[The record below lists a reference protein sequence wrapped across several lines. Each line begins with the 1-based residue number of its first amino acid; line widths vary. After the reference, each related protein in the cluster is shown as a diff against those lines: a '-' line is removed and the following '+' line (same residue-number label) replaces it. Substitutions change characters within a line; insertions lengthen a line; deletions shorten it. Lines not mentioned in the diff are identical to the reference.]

1 MDRRL
6 YLLVGLGK
14 SAIES
19 RLNRLRRTVG
29 AAALLLAAGS
39 AWAVSPGPSFYNLY
53 DFNAEYALDRLS
65 NAWDPDDRADFRAVG
80 TGLRVTGGSLNIR
93 HLQVREDIKLR
104 VPFGARWTA
113 RFRRERDLGLSGKE
127 ERSLLEIEHR
137 LAGPWAVGVV
147 GAPAFHKAEASLG
160 FSTAWRR
167 REDRFVRASILWPG
181 FDTNYAYKNT
191 SVTEDHRRAYR
202 TFPREGRVEAVW
214 QSDRLWFGLDG
225 QWARRWEL
233 EHEDFAPGAEK
244 YVETGE
250 RRALSMDAS
259 GRFGEWTGGGEWEY
273 SRHAGSVVYD
283 PARPGEDRSVSEESF
298 RSIFHL
304 EKHLSNAA
312 IRLTAAPAV
321 FRGRQTFAGSPGLNE
336 FFVLRDRIVGVS
348 YLPRFGSGWSG
359 EASYWLDS
367 QSGRIRRGG
376 SEDLRPRT
384 QNRALV
390 ALRWKKAPGNCFVV
404 AANVEMDND
413 EAEKIFSFDGGVV
426 QFQTVLP

>member
-6 YLLVGLGK
+6 YLLVGSGK
-14 SAIES
+14 SAVKS
-19 RLNRLRRTVG
+19 RLIFLRRAVG
-29 AAALLLAAGS
+29 AIALSVLSWPGS
-39 AWAVSPGPSFYNLY
+39 AAPAGPSFYNLY

-65 NAWDPDDRADFRAVG
+65 NAWDPDERADFRSVG

-93 HLQVREDIKLR
+93 HLQVREDLKLR
-104 VPFGARWTA
+104 VPFGDRWTA
-113 RFRRERDLGLSGKE
+113 RFRRERDLGLSGRE
-127 ERSLLEIEHR
+127 ERSLLDIEHR
-137 LAGPWAVGVV
+137 FAGPWTLGVV

-167 REDRFVRASILWPG
+167 REDRFVRAAVLWPG

-214 QSDRLWFGLDG
+214 QSDRVRFGADG
-225 QWARRWEL
+225 RWARRWEL
-233 EHEDFAPGAEK
+233 EHEEFAPGAEK

-250 RRALSMDAS
+250 RRALSIDVS
-259 GRFGEWTGGGEWEY
+259 GRLGVWTAGGEWEY
-273 SRHAGSVVYD
+273 TRHAGQIMYE
-283 PARPGEDRSVSEESF
+283 PARPGEDRAAHEESF
-298 RSIFHL
+298 RSIVRL
-304 EKHLSNAA
+304 ERNLSHAA
-312 IRLTAAPAV
+312 VRLTAAPAV
-321 FRGRQTFAGSPGLNE
+321 FRGRQTFPGSSGSNE

-348 YLPRFGSGWSG
+348 YLPRFGGGWTG
-359 EASYWLDS
+359 EAAYFIDR
-367 QSGRIRRGG
+367 QTGHIRRGG
-376 SEDLRPRT
+376 GAVSRPRT
-384 QNRALV
+384 QNRAMF
-390 ALRWKKAPGNCFVV
+390 ALRWKRAPGHGFVV

>member
-1 MDRRL
+1 M
-6 YLLVGLGK
+6 
-14 SAIES
+14 
-19 RLNRLRRTVG
+19 
-29 AAALLLAAGS
+29 
-39 AWAVSPGPSFYNLY
+39 
-53 DFNAEYALDRLS
+53 
-65 NAWDPDDRADFRAVG
+65 
-80 TGLRVTGGSLNIR
+80 
-93 HLQVREDIKLR
+93 
-104 VPFGARWTA
+104 
-113 RFRRERDLGLSGKE
+113 
-127 ERSLLEIEHR
+127 
-137 LAGPWAVGVV
+137 
-147 GAPAFHKAEASLG
+147 
-160 FSTAWRR
+160 
-167 REDRFVRASILWPG
+167 
-181 FDTNYAYKNT
+181 
-191 SVTEDHRRAYR
+191 TEDHRRAYR

-225 QWARRWEL
+225 RWARRWEL

-244 YVETGE
+244 GGPGPP
-250 RRALSMDAS
+250 RR
-259 GRFGEWTGGGEWEY
+259 GGDT
-273 SRHAGSVVYD
+273 AAAVYD